1 METNKLSIIIEM
13 LTSATEK
20 DSLVWTEVNTSF
32 STVISECK
40 IIVSSCLDSFTN
52 EYYVSVDFFN
62 DKGVQVDN
70 VIFYQT
76 SEREIYEKIMYL
88 YDLISDKYYKKTES
102 ENKIIDGLK
111 GLLGQ

>member
-1 METNKLSIIIEM
+1 MEINKLSKIIEL

-20 DSLVWTEVNTSF
+20 DSLVWTEVNSSF

-52 EYYVSVDFFN
+52 EYYVSVDFYN
-62 DKGVQVDN
+62 DKGVQFDN

-76 SEREIYEKIMYL
+76 SEGEIYKMIIDL
-88 YDLISDKYYKKTES
+88 YNLISDKYYKKTES